1 MRRTIH
7 LTGRKQLPLS
17 HFAFDIREVGESQL
31 VVLGLADEI
40 RRSFPHDARIRVKL
54 VENKRVEICDFG
66 TVGSPKVDVDVGT
79 LKFYA
84 PSCQIRISRSEEP
97 EGMLLGSTAPWTFKS
112 GGAEEGILIFQAK
125 PIAPK
130 LWELEIRDQEYPL
143 LSIDERVPD
152 AATWAGTS
160 PVFRALVFPT
170 VLREVF
176 RHIFVANDG
185 QRPDDGW
192 MHDWIKL
199 ADALFGGAASPPK
212 SKDAT
217 DIDRWCDELIDTF
230 LVHFSL
236 GDQAVE
242 ALRKQP

>member
-7 LTGRKQLPLS
+7 LTGRKQLSLS
-17 HFAFDIREVGESQL
+17 QFEFDIHEVGDSQ
-31 VVLGLADEI
+31 VVTLGLSEEI
-40 RRSFPHDARIRVKL
+40 RRTFPNDARVRVKL

-66 TVGSPKVDVDVGT
+66 TVGKPKLDVDVGN

-84 PSCQIRISRSEEP
+84 PSCQIRISSSEAP
-97 EGMLLGSTAPWTFKS
+97 QGKLLGSTSPWTFKS

-130 LWELEIRDQEYPL
+130 LWDLEIRDQEYPL
-143 LSIDERVPD
+143 LSIDDRVPD
-152 AATWAGTS
+152 AATWAGGS

-176 RHIFVANDG
+176 RHIFAANDG

-192 MHDWIKL
+192 MHDWMKF
-199 ADALFGGAASPPK
+199 ADTLYGSTVSPPK
-212 SKDAT
+212 SKE
-217 DIDRWCDELIDTF
+217 DIDVNRWCDDLSDTF
-230 LVHFSL
+230 LTHFNL
-236 GDQAVE
+236 GDQAIE